1 MHRKW
6 DPTIFV
12 STSSPIFA
20 ASLISTI
27 RRYAKEDGQRGSDK
41 EIETPPIEKV
51 AQCFVHHTNNQ
62 HVL

>member
-1 MHRKW
+1 MEPDDLRQHVVADLRG
-6 DPTIFV
+6 
-12 STSSPIFA
+12 FA
-20 ASLISTI
+20 DFDNP
-27 RRYAKEDGQRGSDK
+27 AKEDGQRGSDK